1 MKCWVK
7 WVPPHRRSRPA
18 IPPGTASPLDER
30 PWRATPSPRRIRPS
44 LRTPTSPASRKP
56 HRLLPQRTGR
66 NRPALSPR
74 GELGSAAR
82 SDSLPL
88 LRRIELFEDSFASL
102 LLLQYRSLSEVENS
116 VCKDGANAAATH
128 DSIRSVFPTHIC
140 WTLSKYTG
148 TGLIHVHDLS
158 GFSLRQLTLCF
169 LFSISGP
176 GGGWLSLPLSSNY
189 LPGNLPTICGNAASV
204 LALVVRYIPRTTFS
218 DHTCS
223 SRAEAN
229 ASPSGS

>member
-30 PWRATPSPRRIRPS
+30 PWRATPSPRRIRQL

-56 HRLLPQRTGR
+56 RGLLPQRTGR
-66 NRPALSPR
+66 NRPVPSPR
-74 GELGSAAR
+74 GEPGSAAR
-82 SDSLPL
+82 SDSVPL
-88 LRRIELFEDSFASL
+88 LRRIELFEDSFASWL
-102 LLLQYRSLSEVENS
+102 LFQYRSLSEVENS
-116 VCKDGANAAATH
+116 VCKDGANAAAIH

-140 WTLSKYTG
+140 WTLSKYTVK
-148 TGLIHVHDLS
+148 GLIHVHDLP
-158 GFSLRQLTLCF
+158 GFSLRQHTLCF

-189 LPGNLPTICGNAASV
+189 LPGNLPTICGSTASV
-204 LALVVRYIPRTTFS
+204 LALIVRYIPRTTFS
-218 DHTCS
+218 DHACF